1 MLLRLF
7 RGEAAA
13 ETVATMLSVD
23 ARWLQ
28 AGFDEIDA
36 RWGSF
41 DAYVR
46 DGLALSTAD
55 VQNLRRHLL
64 AGAG

>member
-1 MLLRLF
+1 
-7 RGEAAA
+7 
-13 ETVATMLSVD
+13 MLSVD

-46 DGLALSTAD
+46 DGLALTATD
-55 VQNLRRHLL
+55 IQTLRRHLL